1 MQPNPVDATAAVPSV
16 VAETLATVSR
26 HGGLAE
32 GRTETALQGLARAAV
47 EAVSSAQMASL
58 TAFDASGRPFTPV
71 FTSDEAG
78 AMDQAQYLSAG
89 GPSLE
94 AATSP
99 RWISVTVT
107 DLMTESRWPHLT
119 DDALGLGIRSVLSVS
134 LFAEVSLDLDDDSPS
149 VGALT
154 LYSREPDAFG
164 EPERII
170 ALLLAL
176 FWAGLL
182 RSSAAID
189 AADLQLDHLHQ
200 AMLSRNVIGQ
210 AQGILMERER
220 LTSGQAFDRLRTASQ
235 HLNRKLRDVAAQ
247 VAETGVIPVID
258 GHREPQPTKSAD
270 IGEEYR
276 LAAVRRYDILDTPPD
291 GAFDRIAALAGR
303 LLQVPIG
310 MVNIVDSD
318 RDGSK
323 PPTGYWIGR
332 SSVPSPACASP
343 SSPGTAHTWSPT
355 PPLTPAPANTLWS
368 PATNRSGSMPQ
379 PRSSPPTDT
388 ASEPSPSWTANPTTR
403 SPTLSSPSWK
413 ISPPSLSTS
422 SNCASP
428 PFNWSDTST
437 EPDMDPRM
445 RTGGAKPPSNLRRRR
460 RTPPSCLGADSGL
473 SDVCPRPRWSR
484 QLRAPSADGQ

>member
-1 MQPNPVDATAAVPSV
+1 MQPNPVDVTAAVPSV

-270 IGEEYR
+270 VGEEYR

-318 RDGSK
+318 RVWVKAAHGLPDRPELGAEPGLCVSVVTRDG
-323 PPTGYWIGR
+323 PYL
-332 SSVPSPACASP
+332 V
-343 SSPGTAHTWSPT
+343 
-355 PPLTPAPANTLWS
+355 
-368 PATNRSGSMPQ
+368 
-379 PRSSPPTDT
+379 TD
-388 ASEPSPSWTANPTTR
+388 AAV
-403 SPTLSSPSWK
+403 
-413 ISPPSLSTS
+413 
-422 SNCASP
+422 
-428 PFNWSDTST
+428 
-437 EPDMDPRM
+437 DPRT
-445 RTGGAKPPSNLRRRR
+445 REHPLVTGHEQIRFYA
-460 RTPPSCLGADSGL
+460 A
-473 SDVCPRPRWSR
+473 
-484 QLRAPSADGQ
+484 APLITADGHRLGTLAVLDRQPHDQIADAQLAILEDLATLVVDQLELRLAALQLVRHKHRA